1 MQVSSM
7 AATDINTVLTSQ
19 RMAAGTVGPTSAPIS
34 NSGALRL
41 VNSFSKLLVTHSDG
55 HQTG

>member
-1 MQVSSM
+1 M